1 MLKVGYQ
8 RVSRFVNTVL
18 SCTERIKPATETERE
33 QEVKKEG
40 QTYKHKR
47 SKENNKKKVWKERRT
62 SAGKYEKQT
71 QKRRGRKRQQNIK
84 LAK

>member
-47 SKENNKKKVWKERRT
+47 SKENNKKKV
-62 SAGKYEKQT
+62 
-71 QKRRGRKRQQNIK
+71 
-84 LAK
+84 